1 MRKTRIGMVIAICAL
16 MIFSIATVGA
26 QGQQAAP
33 AAATTAAPVRAQT
46 FAGGWP
52 YATPPTGHFNMFVA
66 NAIELKFWRE
76 MHQLPLALYI
86 NATAEYTPMLAE
98 SWKIDEAA
106 KTMTVNLRADAKWL
120 TGEKV
125 TAKDVWTTFYIYRLV
140 NNPAWNYIGDVT
152 AASDT
157 QAVFTIKSA
166 TPLFTRNVLRKPIV
180 DYKTYGA
187 YAEKTADLVKRGLDA
202 TSQEWKN
209 LVADFNA
216 FRPTIVNATGPYY
229 IDPAKVSQASIT
241 MQLNPNSF
249 LLDKA
254 NFETLTIYNG
264 DVPDLTP
271 LVLSGQIDYLTH
283 VFPASSM
290 QAFERAGYSF
300 VQLPG
305 VDGLAIYFNHALAP
319 LGDVRV
325 RQAMAYVIDRER
337 IGKLALPGVSVGVKY
352 LTGLGDGVAQSWTDV
367 SKLNTY
373 TLDLAKA
380 EALLKEAGL
389 TKKDGQW
396 YLASGKAFELSLQCP
411 SGWADAS
418 TAATEAAQ
426 QLTAFGIKTV
436 FQGIESTQRTPNI
449 VAGKFELAMSF
460 FGTGQPHP
468 MYAYEGPLLAS
479 NTSAGGVGIS
489 FPLTQKTAAGTVDF
503 GQLLTDSIKGW
514 DVGAQRVIVGKI
526 IAAFNET
533 LPVLPIYMK
542 ESRNLTSNGLRTV
555 WEGPANLYK
564 NSAGDD
570 NFVVYQLLHGMIRA
584 K

>member
-1 MRKTRIGMVIAICAL
+1 MRMRKIVAIFMLMVIG
-16 MIFSIATVGA
+16 IASLSA
-26 QGQQAAP
+26 AGQQGS
-33 AAATTAAPVRAQT
+33 TVRAQT
-46 FAGGWP
+46 FSGGWP

-76 MHQLPLALYI
+76 MHQLPLALYV
-86 NATAEYTPMLAE
+86 NATSEYTPMLAE

-106 KTMTVNLRADAKWL
+106 KTMTVNLRPDAKWL

-125 TAKDVWTTFYIYRLV
+125 TARDVWTTFYIYRLV
-140 NNPAWNYIGDVT
+140 NNPAWNFIGEVS

-187 YAEKTADLVKRGLDA
+187 FAEKTAALVKRGLDA
-202 TSQEWKN
+202 NSQEWKN

-229 IDPAKVSQASIT
+229 IDPAKVSQSSIV

-249 LLDKA
+249 LLDQTK
-254 NFETLTIYNG
+254 FETLTIYNG

-271 LVLSGQIDYLTH
+271 LVLSGKIDYLTH

-325 RQAMAYVIDRER
+325 RQAMAYIIDRDR

-352 LTGLGDGVAQSWTDV
+352 LTGLGDEAAQAWSDV
-367 SKLNTY
+367 TKLNPY
-373 TLDLAKA
+373 KLDLAKA

-389 TKKDGQW
+389 TKKSNQW
-396 YLASGKAFELSLQCP
+396 YLASGKQFTLTLQCP
-411 SGWADAS
+411 TGWADAS
-418 TAATEAAQ
+418 TAAAEAAQ
-426 QLTAFGIKTV
+426 QLTAFGIKTSV
-436 FQGIESTQRTPNI
+436 QGIESTQRTPNI
-449 VAGKFELAMSF
+449 VEGKFEMAMSF

-479 NTSAGGVGIS
+479 NTNAGGVGIS
-489 FPLTQKTAAGTVDF
+489 FPLTQTTSAGVVDF
-503 GQLLTDSIKGW
+503 NKLLQDSIKGW
-514 DVGAQRVIVGKI
+514 DVNAQRVVVGKI

-533 LPVLPIYMK
+533 LPVLPMYMK

-555 WEGPANLYK
+555 WEGPSNLYK

-570 NFVVYQLLHGMIRA
+570 NFVVYQLLNGMIRA